1 MRSGRYFS
9 SLLLGIVIVA
19 AACRLSISADEVD
32 KPDAATGDKPNQPV
46 APPGASLDLSQLPV
60 GKTIG
65 VVAGDARVLKAL
77 EEQAEFS
84 LLDTEL
90 GKFVEQITD
99 KHKISIKLDVAALT
113 ADGKGTETILNGKT
127 TGTSLRSA
135 LRLFLEEQ
143 GLTFVVRND
152 TLMITTK
159 TAAEVLTST
168 RIHQV
173 HDLIYTPNDPY
184 LRADFESLIELISST
199 VQPESWREHG
209 GTAGEVKSFRGP
221 GIAVLVVQHTEEGH
235 EQVEKLLADLRA
247 AKTPELLELQK
258 KSLIPP
264 PQPLPTG
271 TVPVV
276 PRLPV
281 VGGGGFSGGGFIGA
295 GGS

>member
-1 MRSGRYFS
+1 MRIGRFLVT
-9 SLLLGIVIVA
+9 LLLGVVIVA
-19 AACRLSISADEVD
+19 ANCRFGTSAEGDAKPSAASSD
-32 KPDAATGDKPNQPV
+32 KAPQPA
-46 APPGASLDLSQLPV
+46 APPAVSLDLSQLPV

-65 VVAGDARVLKAL
+65 VVTGDARVLKAL
-77 EEQAEFS
+77 EEPAEFA

-99 KHKISIKLDVAALT
+99 KHKISIKLDIAALT

-135 LRLFLEEQ
+135 LRLFLDEQ
-143 GLTFVVRND
+143 GLTFVARND

-159 TAAEVLTST
+159 TAAEVLTAT
-168 RIHQV
+168 RLYQV
-173 HDLIYTPNDPY
+173 HDLIYAPNDPY
-184 LRADFESLIELISST
+184 LRPDFESLIELISST
-199 VQPESWREHG
+199 VQPESWRENG
-209 GTAGEVKSFRGP
+209 GTACEVKSFRGP

-264 PQPLPTG
+264 PQPGLGGTG
-271 TVPVV
+271 PVIGS
-276 PRLPV
+276 PIPV
-281 VGGGGFSGGGFIGA
+281 VGQGQGMGA
-295 GGS
+295 GF